1 MPPKRFISEK
11 PGSRSRQPR
20 GYFASTYDALTSSE
34 NASIVRSVIVFGA
47 AVSFLSSSWGEF
59 LLPPSV

>member
-34 NASIVRSVIVFGA
+34 NASIVRSVIVFG
-47 AVSFLSSSWGEF
+47 VCQTFDFS
-59 LLPPSV
+59 